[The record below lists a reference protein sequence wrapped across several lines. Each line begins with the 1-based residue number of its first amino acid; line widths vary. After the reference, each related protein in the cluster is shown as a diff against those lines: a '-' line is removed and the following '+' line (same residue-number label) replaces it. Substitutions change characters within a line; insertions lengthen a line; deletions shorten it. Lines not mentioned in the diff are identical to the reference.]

1 LNSNQNKTYVEVIL
15 PLSLAGAFTY
25 EVPLEFQGQ
34 VQVGIRVE
42 VEFGKRKHYAAIVK
56 KVHNTTHWEKPKPI
70 LAIIDEKPII
80 NAVQLEFWEWM
91 SQYYLCHVGE
101 VMAAALPST
110 FKLQSETCLIG
121 LLEQQNFPEGL
132 EDDEY
137 QILEALDIR
146 KEITVFE
153 VQAILQKKSV
163 LKLIKRMI
171 ENKWIASRE
180 KLEDRSAILTTQWI
194 RLHHK
199 LQSDKDAFNQILDHV
214 QRSEKQTRSLLLY
227 LQIKKEYGWIKRREL
242 QKLSKTDSSV
252 TDAILKKEIYEEM
265 ILDKYEYPNASQE
278 PVAVQ
283 LNAEQKVSYDQI
295 KESWKTNSTV
305 LLHGVTGSGKTMIY
319 LKIIQE
325 ILAAGKQILYLVPE
339 IALTSQLVL
348 RLKQYLGDDL
358 LEYHSE
364 LSIKS
369 KEAVWNAALKLNR
382 VFIGARSALFLPFDN
397 LGLILVDEEH
407 DASYKQNDPAP
418 RYNARDS
425 AIVLSRLFKA
435 NVLLGTA
442 TPSVESYYNAQQS
455 RYGSVVLSSRYGD
468 SELPEI
474 ETVSMKEAQ
483 QFGKLKGF
491 FTQQL
496 LDEIQSQ
503 LDQEK
508 QVIIFRNRRGYSP
521 LLQCSNCNWE
531 ASCDRCDI
539 RMTLHKHQ
547 EKLKCHICGNQKP
560 IPERCPNCGQFTLK
574 ILGFGTEK
582 IEEELQVYFPDK
594 TIHRLDL
601 DVARSRK
608 MQQKIIED
616 FQEKEIDILVGTQM
630 VTKGLDFVHVGLV
643 GVMQADQ
650 ILFYPDF
657 RSQER
662 AFQLFTQVSGRAG
675 RRKDRG
681 KVLIQGFNIFHPVV
695 QDVIQHDHNN
705 FYQRELLERKKFNYP
720 PYVRLIK
727 IQMLHLKLPI
737 LEDGI
742 KLFYDQLK
750 ALYGKR
756 ILGPAEPHVSRIKG
770 SYIRE
775 ILIKIEKDADII
787 TKVKM
792 DIMRLSQELK
802 SKRPYSSLRIQVDV
816 DP

>member
-1 LNSNQNKTYVEVIL
+1 
-15 PLSLAGAFTY
+15 
-25 EVPLEFQGQ
+25 
-34 VQVGIRVE
+34 
-42 VEFGKRKHYAAIVK
+42 
-56 KVHNTTHWEKPKPI
+56 
-70 LAIIDEKPII
+70 
-80 NAVQLEFWEWM
+80 
-91 SQYYLCHVGE
+91 
-101 VMAAALPST
+101 
-110 FKLQSETCLIG
+110 
-121 LLEQQNFPEGL
+121 
-132 EDDEY
+132 
-137 QILEALDIR
+137 
-146 KEITVFE
+146 
-153 VQAILQKKSV
+153 
-163 LKLIKRMI
+163 
-171 ENKWIASRE
+171 
-180 KLEDRSAILTTQWI
+180 
-194 RLHHK
+194 
-199 LQSDKDAFNQILDHV
+199 
-214 QRSEKQTRSLLLY
+214 
-227 LQIKKEYGWIKRREL
+227 
-242 QKLSKTDSSV
+242 
-252 TDAILKKEIYEEM
+252 
-265 ILDKYEYPNASQE
+265 
-278 PVAVQ
+278 
-283 LNAEQKVSYDQI
+283 
-295 KESWKTNSTV
+295 
-305 LLHGVTGSGKTMIY
+305 
-319 LKIIQE
+319 
-325 ILAAGKQILYLVPE
+325 
-339 IALTSQLVL
+339 
-348 RLKQYLGDDL
+348 
-358 LEYHSE
+358 
-364 LSIKS
+364 
-369 KEAVWNAALKLNR
+369 
-382 VFIGARSALFLPFDN
+382 
-397 LGLILVDEEH
+397 
-407 DASYKQNDPAP
+407 
-418 RYNARDS
+418 
-425 AIVLSRLFKA
+425 
-435 NVLLGTA
+435 
-442 TPSVESYYNAQQS
+442 
-455 RYGSVVLSSRYGD
+455 
-468 SELPEI
+468 
-474 ETVSMKEAQ
+474 MKEAQ